1 MRIAGPRA
9 AEQADHRSIEDMF
22 RRMHRRILLLVM
34 GIENRTFHKQ
44 KYDAN
49 LIISL
54 NLSNKGP
61 FHISQFADN

>member
-34 GIENRTFHKQ
+34 GVENG
-44 KYDAN
+44 
-49 LIISL
+49 L
-54 NLSNKGP
+54 
-61 FHISQFADN
+61 FHIAKFTKCEFSHFPELRQAFANIAIRG